1 MLELTNQNKKLSGIY
16 CIKNV
21 VNSKVYIGSAVCFE
35 TRWNV
40 HQHHLRERK
49 HHSTLLQRSWDKYGK
64 ENFVFGVLEIVEDKE
79 KLIEREQHYLD
90 QLFAQEF
97 FLDKNDKRFRLLCYN
112 TLPIAGSR
120 LGTKHTDEARLKISQ
135 NNWSRDKSRL
145 TQEWKDKVQAT
156 KIQNGNN
163 KHTQQTKDKISKGH
177 LGKPKSE
184 PHRQAIIE
192 ANKVNYKPVAQY
204 DLQGNL
210 VAIFDS
216 ITLCKQHLMQ
226 TTRFNK
232 IEHWNIS
239 NCCKGKQKQ
248 NHGYVFR
255 YAVGD
260 VPNKIDI
267 DLSYNFTEES
277 KQRSI
282 DKSKARAVRFKKP
295 IIVYSKDTGEFI
307 RECTGVGDAAKD
319 LCIAKDR
326 ILLVLKNKIKFSYSY
341 IFKYKTSDTYPL
353 QIDPITTYYKS
364 QDALES
370 VRTVGK
376 RNSKPIL
383 CYDLNDKF
391 IGEYDSANDA
401 SRKLGIFSSGIRCVL
416 YGRIA
421 QTKGYKFKYKNG
433 YIKRT
438 YNKNKSA
445 NIED

>member
-35 TRWNV
+35 NRWRG
-40 HQHHLRERK
+40 HLHYLRERK
-49 HHSTLLQRSWDKYGK
+49 HHSILLQRAWDKYGQ
-64 ENFVFGVLEIVEDKE
+64 EAFEFSILEIVDDKNN
-79 KLIEREQHYLD
+79 LIEREQHYLD

-97 FLDKNDKRFRLLCYN
+97 IVNKNDRRFRSSCYN
-112 TLPIAGSR
+112 TAPTAGSR
-120 LGTKHTDEARLKISQ
+120 LGVPNSQETKDKLKISSHF
-135 NNWSRDKSRL
+135 NFMKRDAAWRDKMIN
-145 TQEWKDKVQAT
+145 T

-226 TTRFNK
+226 TTQFNK

-282 DKSKARAVRFKKP
+282 DKSKARAIRFKKP
-295 IIVYSKDTGEFI
+295 ILVYSKDTGNFI
-307 RECTGVGDAAKD
+307 RECTGIGDAAKD

-341 IFKYKTSDTYPL
+341 IFKYKTSNTYPL

-376 RNSKPIL
+376 RNSRPIL
-383 CYDLNDKF
+383 CYDLNNNL

-401 SRKLGIFSSGIRCVL
+401 SRKLGIFSSGVRCVL
-416 YGRIA
+416 YGRIV